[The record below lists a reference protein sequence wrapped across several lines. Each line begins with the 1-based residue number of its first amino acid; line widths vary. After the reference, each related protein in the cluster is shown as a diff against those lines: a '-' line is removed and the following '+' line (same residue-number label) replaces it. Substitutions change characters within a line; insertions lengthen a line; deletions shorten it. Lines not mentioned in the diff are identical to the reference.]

1 MFLGELWAF
10 VKRNIFAI
18 VLAVTVMVAVPWTI
32 IFILPVAAIFIF
44 LFVVGWRM
52 RSAGKR
58 MYEEAQRQA
67 GNQQQAGGSWRR
79 KAKSEGDVTV
89 VQTEQTEQR
98 ISDDVGEYVEF
109 KEIKEKQNK

>member
-32 IFILPVAAIFIF
+32 IFILPIAALFIL

-52 RSAGKR
+52 RNAGKQ
-58 MYEEAQRQA
+58 MFEEAQRQT
-67 GNQQQAGGSWRR
+67 GNQQQTHSSWRR
-79 KAKSEGDVTV
+79 RAKSEGEVTV

-98 ISDDVGEYVEF
+98 INDEVGEYVEF